1 MNTNNNFPFK
11 EFEISPQ
18 VKYRSFSHDT
28 LSEDLTWHRDADNRI
43 VRVVEG
49 NGWMLQ
55 LDNEMPVSMDPG
67 SLHAIPAGVWHR
79 VIMSEGA
86 SDLSILVQSVSREKL
101 LEAKKKK
108 KKGLWANI
116 HAKRARGEKPAK
128 PGDKNYPDQKSLKAA
143 QGK

>member
-1 MNTNNNFPFK
+1 MTTKSIFPFD

-18 VKYRSFSHDT
+18 IKSRRFSRDT
-28 LSEDLTWHRDADNRI
+28 LSEDLVWHRDADNRI

-49 NGWMLQ
+49 KGWMLQ
-55 LDNEMPVSMDPG
+55 LDNEMPVSMAPG
-67 SLHAIPAGVWHR
+67 SLHTIPAGTWHR

-116 HAKRARGEKPAK
+116 HAKRARGEKPSK
-128 PGDKNYPDQKSLKAA
+128 PGDKNYPDQKSLKSA
-143 QGK
+143 QGR